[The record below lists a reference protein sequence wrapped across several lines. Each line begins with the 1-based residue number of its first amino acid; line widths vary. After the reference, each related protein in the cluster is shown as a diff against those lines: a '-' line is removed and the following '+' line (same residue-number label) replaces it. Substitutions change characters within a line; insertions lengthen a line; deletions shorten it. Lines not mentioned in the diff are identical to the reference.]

1 MWKESFPCAWH
12 GAHLYPG
19 PTSRLLL
26 GVTPFHHLPLTA
38 EPGRQVRARPVTSR
52 FRGIDW

>member
-1 MWKESFPCAWH
+1 MWKESFPRAWH

-19 PTSRLLL
+19 PASRLLL

-38 EPGRQVRARPVTSR
+38 EPGRQVRARPVTSH